1 MRNKAKSLESRT
13 KALLAAGVL
22 AAVTTFSPV
31 AAQAAGRTYVVEFRD
46 GSHGQVDD
54 SLARQEIEYNG
65 QADVPTTDEI
75 TPDTGYYFTG
85 WNKEVEQTV
94 TGKAVYVAQYA
105 RILDGVEYTIRY
117 VDTAGAELWAK
128 RVGTTERGELITAT
142 APEIEGYTV
151 DAAQKEVRA
160 DGDGAQITFVYTTTE
175 APREVIEEHV
185 QTVNV
190 PGDTN
195 IITETVP
202 GTTADTGAGTDTD
215 AGTGTAGTG
224 TDAGTGTG
232 AAGQADTV
240 PETGA
245 PDEGTEPETPG
256 VEIEDEEVPLADQDL
271 DEETSGDSD
280 TTTIDEEEVPTSNQ
294 KVEEGTP
301 VWVYG
306 AAGGVLAVAAAA
318 GAVVAVRRKMK

>member
-1 MRNKAKSLESRT
+1 MISS
-13 KALLAAGVL
+13 
-22 AAVTTFSPV
+22 
-31 AAQAAGRTYVVEFRD
+31 
-46 GSHGQVDD
+46 
-54 SLARQEIEYNG
+54 
-65 QADVPTTDEI
+65 
-75 TPDTGYYFTG
+75 DTGYYFTG